1 MDVERKLARRLV
13 LDELFD
19 LSLYRGRRHVATS
32 ESRVILERLI
42 PIELRHFHFWQ
53 AFPTCR
59 SNGSTWAVGSSFG

>member
-1 MDVERKLARRLV
+1 
-13 LDELFD
+13 